1 MGWRGPLLAS
11 PWVVRAAGLE
21 QNRRAIESAL
31 LIIIITFVF
40 IVITRGQMEQN

>member
-21 QNRRAIESAL
+21 QNRTAIESVL
-31 LIIIITFVF
+31 LIIIITVVFV
-40 IVITRGQMEQN
+40 VITRGQMKQN